1 MKKIIY
7 VLSFLMS
14 FGLVAQTTYLYC
26 GQVFDSASGKMKKEQ
41 TIVVEGNLISEINK
55 GYTAA
60 DSDAIQLIDLK
71 TKTVYPGF
79 IDMHVP

>member
-41 TIVVEGNLISEINK
+41 KFCKEWFQELQNIICKSITDIEKDFGSRTKFKKNK
-55 GYTAA
+55 WT
-60 DSDAIQLIDLK
+60 
-71 TKTVYPGF
+71 
-79 IDMHVP
+79 